1 MWIGKGLNEKAVLKS
16 FDKKYNKLKVN
27 QTILSINK
35 IYFRPNEV
43 GTLLGDSRKA
53 QKILKWKPKYDIKK
67 LAKEMLEEDYK
78 KISYDKR

>member
-1 MWIGKGLNEKAVLKS
+1 MAERQKHGFE
-16 FDKKYNKLKVN
+16 YEKLKIN
-27 QTILSINK
+27 QVILTVNK

-43 GTLLGDSRKA
+43 NTLLGDSRKA

-78 KISYDKR
+78 RISYNER